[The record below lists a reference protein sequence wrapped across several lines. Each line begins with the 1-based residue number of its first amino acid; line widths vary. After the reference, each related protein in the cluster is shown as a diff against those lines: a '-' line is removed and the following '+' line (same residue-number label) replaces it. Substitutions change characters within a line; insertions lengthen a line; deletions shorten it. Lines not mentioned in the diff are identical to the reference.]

1 MNRARAHS
9 SRWKSFA
16 STFGLALIYAA
27 PVFTVLGGTDL
38 FLTVGTIEGEVRDK
52 EFSKL
57 IATSAYQHG
66 ISRPVLGDRSL
77 GEPQFGPFT
86 VIKKVDSASPPIFT
100 AMTQSL
106 PNLLELN
113 VVRTELVRQR
123 FYKIKLY
130 NAVPV

>member
-1 MNRARAHS
+1 MNRARPHS

-16 STFGLALIYAA
+16 SIFGLALIYAA
-27 PVFTVLGGTDL
+27 PAFTVLGVTDL

-52 EFSKL
+52 EFSKS
-57 IATSAYQHG
+57 IATSVSQPGVSGA
-66 ISRPVLGDRSL
+66 VLGDRAR
-77 GEPQFGPFT
+77 GEPQFGPFA
-86 VIKKVDSASPPIFT
+86 VINKVDSASPPIFT

-113 VVRTELVRQR
+113 VVRTELVRPR